1 MDHYF
6 TNTNV
11 KSNLKDFSIK
21 ILDRDFIFYTDN
33 GVFSKRGLDFGSR
46 LLIETVAKHNLSG
59 DILEVGCGYGI
70 VGIILSLVFDTKV
83 DMIDVNNRAIH
94 LTEMNIKKNKSLA
107 DVFYSD
113 CYSEVDKKYD
123 YIITNPPIRAGKK
136 KVYEILFGAK
146 DCLKDNGVLYF
157 VMRKE
162 QGALSTIKDMS
173 EVATLEVLEKS
184 KGYLIV
190 KCIFS

>member
-1 MDHYF
+1 
-6 TNTNV
+6 
-11 KSNLKDFSIK
+11 
-21 ILDRDFIFYTDN
+21 
-33 GVFSKRGLDFGSR
+33 
-46 LLIETVAKHNLSG
+46 
-59 DILEVGCGYGI
+59 
-70 VGIILSLVFDTKV
+70 
-83 DMIDVNNRAIH
+83 MIDVNNRAIH

-107 DVFYSD
+107 NVFYSD
-113 CYSEVDKKYD
+113 CYSKVDKKYD

-146 DCLKDNGVLYF
+146 DYLKDNGVLYF